1 VRPPAPEGPV
11 SGTRPDAS
19 GGPGDT
25 ELSITEPSGRNPD
38 TLMSL
43 PRPATQADLPVEA
56 RLADLEDRIRGLEAR
71 LSSAER
77 MRHSLTGGR
86 ATPWWFWLVFLVG
99 LAITWR
105 ALELLR

>member
-1 VRPPAPEGPV
+1 
-11 SGTRPDAS
+11 
-19 GGPGDT
+19 
-25 ELSITEPSGRNPD
+25 
-38 TLMSL
+38 
-43 PRPATQADLPVEA
+43 
-56 RLADLEDRIRGLEAR
+56 
-71 LSSAER
+71 